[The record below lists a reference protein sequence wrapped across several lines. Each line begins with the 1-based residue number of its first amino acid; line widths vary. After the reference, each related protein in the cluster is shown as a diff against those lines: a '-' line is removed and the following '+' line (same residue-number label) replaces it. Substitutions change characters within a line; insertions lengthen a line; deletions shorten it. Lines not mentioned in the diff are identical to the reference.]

1 MTPPPTLRAFIAGV
15 SGSGKSVAA
24 WSMYLSHFPRRILV
38 DQTGEWSDPARYPR
52 APGRPGFP
60 GPDFVVQTVPEL
72 SWAIHKLA
80 PTGRWTIAVELDL
93 EDLAE
98 LVDYLI
104 PVPQLGR
111 SPILACHGA
120 VLLADEVD
128 LIAPPRSLRQE
139 VRTLYRRSRHV
150 GLSIV
155 STTQRPEAVSR
166 EVSAQSSQ
174 VLCLAL
180 TEPGAFDYMADLMG
194 TEIADH
200 LAAWT
205 RRHPHGG
212 LWLDRLTGVKR
223 WVTEAG
229 TLVAP
234 TPEPEREPARAR
246 VTEARRP
253 LETATAE
260 DLSDDSAGAVE
271 LEDPEA

>member
-1 MTPPPTLRAFIAGV
+1 VSPPPTIRAFIAGV

-38 DQTGEWSDPARYPR
+38 DQTGEWSDPSRYPK

-60 GPDFVVQTVPEL
+60 GADFVVQTVPQL

-80 PTGRWTIAVELDL
+80 PTGRWTIVVELDL
-93 EDLAE
+93 DDLPE

-104 PVPQLGR
+104 PVPNLSA
-111 SPILACHGA
+111 SPIYACHGA

-180 TEPGAFDYMADLMG
+180 AEPSAYDYMGALMG
-194 TEIADH
+194 MEIEKY
-200 LAAWT
+200 LEGWT

-212 LWLDRLTGVKR
+212 LWLNRETGVKR

-229 TLVAP
+229 ALVEPAAEAVEP
-234 TPEPEREPARAR
+234 EPAEPVRAEARARPSVSEHDDAEELEEPEPE
-246 VTEARRP
+246 
-253 LETATAE
+253 
-260 DLSDDSAGAVE
+260 
-271 LEDPEA
+271 

>member
-1 MTPPPTLRAFIAGV
+1 
-15 SGSGKSVAA
+15 
-24 WSMYLSHFPRRILV
+24 
-38 DQTGEWSDPARYPR
+38 
-52 APGRPGFP
+52 
-60 GPDFVVQTVPEL
+60 
-72 SWAIHKLA
+72 
-80 PTGRWTIAVELDL
+80 VELDL
-93 EDLAE
+93 DDLPE

-104 PVPQLGR
+104 PVPNLSA
-111 SPILACHGA
+111 SPVLICHGA

-180 TEPGAFDYMADLMG
+180 AEPGAYDYMSALMG
-194 TEIADH
+194 MEIEEY
-200 LAAWT
+200 LEGWT

-212 LWLDRLTGVKR
+212 LWLNRETGTKR

-229 TLVAP
+229 ALV
-234 TPEPEREPARAR
+234 EPAAPELAAERARPER
-246 VTEARRP
+246 VTEARAP
-253 LETATAE
+253 LSASEP
-260 DLSDDSAGAVE
+260 DDAVE
-271 LEDPEA
+271 LAELEPE

>member
-1 MTPPPTLRAFIAGV
+1 MSPPPTIRPFIAGV

-24 WSMYLSHFPRRILV
+24 WTMYLSKFPRRILV
-38 DQTGEWSDPARYPR
+38 DQTGEWSEPSRYPR
-52 APGRPGFP
+52 APGHPGYP

-80 PTGRWTIAVELDL
+80 PTGRWTIVIELDL
-93 EDLAE
+93 DDLPE

-104 PVPQLGR
+104 PVPDIGA
-111 SPILACHGA
+111 SPIVACHGA

-139 VRTLYRRSRHV
+139 VRTLYRRSRHA

-166 EVSAQSSQ
+166 EVTAQSSQ
-174 VLCLAL
+174 MLCLAL
-180 TEPGAFDYMADLMG
+180 AEESAYDYMTGFMG
-194 TEIADH
+194 AEIDQH
-200 LAAWT
+200 LEGWT

-212 LWLDRLTGVKR
+212 LWMDRTTGVKR

-229 TLVAP
+229 ALVAP
-234 TPEPEREPARAR
+234 QAVPAVEAAPAARAR
-246 VTEARRP
+246 GTAARP
-253 LETATAE
+253 A
-260 DLSDDSAGAVE
+260 LSDDAPDDAGEPAGPA
-271 LEDPEA
+271 LEPA

>member
-1 MTPPPTLRAFIAGV
+1 
-15 SGSGKSVAA
+15 
-24 WSMYLSHFPRRILV
+24 MYLSHFPRRILV
-38 DQTGEWSDPARYPR
+38 DQTGEWSDPARYPK

-60 GPDFVVQTVPEL
+60 GADFVVQTVPEL

-80 PTGRWTIAVELDL
+80 PTGRWTIVIELDL
-93 EDLAE
+93 DDLPE
-98 LVDYLI
+98 LVEYLI
-104 PVPQLGR
+104 PVPDIGN
-111 SPILACHGA
+111 SPIVACHGA

-139 VRTLYRRSRHV
+139 VRTLYRRSRHA

-180 TEPGAFDYMADLMG
+180 AEPSAYDYMGSLMG
-194 TEIADH
+194 MEIETY
-200 LAAWT
+200 LEGWT

-212 LWLDRLTGVKR
+212 LWLNRETGVKR

-229 TLVAP
+229 ALVAP
-234 TPEPEREPARAR
+234 AAVAAERVAPEGPALAAGARAPRAASVPDDAEELEEPQPEPE
-246 VTEARRP
+246 
-253 LETATAE
+253 
-260 DLSDDSAGAVE
+260 
-271 LEDPEA
+271 

>member
-1 MTPPPTLRAFIAGV
+1 
-15 SGSGKSVAA
+15 
-24 WSMYLSHFPRRILV
+24 MYLSRYPRRILI
-38 DQTGEWSDPARYPR
+38 DQTGEWSDPSRYPR

-60 GPDFVVQTVPEL
+60 GADVIVQTVPEL
-72 SWAIHKLA
+72 SWALHKYA
-80 PTGRWTIAVELDL
+80 PQGRWTIVCELDL
-93 EDLAE
+93 DDLPE

-104 PVPQLGR
+104 PVPNLSS
-111 SPILACHGA
+111 SPIYACHGA

-180 TEPGAFDYMADLMG
+180 AEPSAYDYMGALMG
-194 TEIADH
+194 MEIEQY
-200 LAAWT
+200 LEGWT

-212 LWLDRLTGVKR
+212 LWLNRETGVKR

-229 TLVAP
+229 TLVEPAP
-234 TPEPEREPARAR
+234 VRVAGTAQVARVPAAESARPSVSEHDDAAEPAELEPE
-246 VTEARRP
+246 
-253 LETATAE
+253 
-260 DLSDDSAGAVE
+260 
-271 LEDPEA
+271 